1 MRILVVDDDPE
12 ARRLLEDA
20 LGRLDHEV
28 VLAPGGLAAW
38 EAFQREHFDAVITD
52 WLMSDLDGLELTRQI
67 RAAARWRYTYVLL
80 LSAMVGKGRYLSGMD
95 AGADDIVA
103 KPVDP
108 EELHARLRVA
118 ERTLRLQDALR
129 EQAIRDPLTD
139 LFNRRY
145 MEESLDREVHRAVRR
160 GIELSIVMV
169 DLDHFKGFND
179 TFGHDAGD
187 AVLCAVGQFLRS
199 HTRAEDIACRYGGEE
214 FTLILPEAPLDAAQR
229 RAEQL
234 RDEVAHLKVPHRG
247 EDLGPVTLSMGVAA
261 FPRHGPTGDAV
272 LRAADAALYQAK
284 REGRNRVVIARGQA
298 SKS

>member
-1 MRILVVDDDPE
+1 MRILVVDDDPK
-12 ARRLLEDA
+12 ARRLLQDA
-20 LGRLDHEV
+20 LWRLGHEV
-28 VLAPGGLAAW
+28 VLASGGAAAW
-38 EAFQREHFDAVITD
+38 EAFQRERVDAVITD
-52 WLMSDLDGLELTRQI
+52 WLMPDLDGLDLTRRI

-80 LSAMVGKGRYLSGMD
+80 LSAMVGKGSYLSGMD
-95 AGADDIVA
+95 AGADDFVA

-145 MEESLDREVHRAVRR
+145 MEESLEREVHRAVRR
-160 GIELSIVMV
+160 GVELSIVMV
-169 DLDHFKGFND
+169 DLDYFKGFND

-199 HTRAEDIACRYGGEE
+199 HTRGEDIACRYGGEE

-229 RAEQL
+229 RAEEL
-234 RDEVAHLKVPHRG
+234 REEVAHL
-247 EDLGPVTLSMGVAA
+247 
-261 FPRHGPTGDAV
+261 
-272 LRAADAALYQAK
+272 
-284 REGRNRVVIARGQA
+284 
-298 SKS
+298 